1 LSYLADSRTDGYPVR
16 PGEQWFFYWKTSA
29 ALWETRILET
39 AAHEILFIPVNWG
52 FHAESPTQ
60 WDFGQIQPE
69 KDLYR
74 LVQILMQHGRKFC
87 WLIPLTPA
95 PFLPNGGVPVH
106 AARTLSLSSDG
117 VHLAVMDHEE
127 KLNKMFSFYEPKVF
141 TSFSSFLKAFGQFIA
156 KSLVKA
162 PMWGVSFSY
171 QEGTSTHSYFT
182 DTSIAFEQGFNRYL
196 KQNFPEG
203 ASIEEARSESKLKES
218 FTSEVKNLFKA
229 TAESALGPYWSG
241 AQDIVVLGGSPRET
255 IERGLTEGKTQFKFF
270 KDLFGIYTH
279 NQWMSSCLLTKKEK
293 SQLLPKFLDE
303 HFGSSMIEERFKYQQ
318 HHDLDQ
324 TLRPFGLVDIF
335 GHHSIDHFGKA
346 GLLAYLDESYRWMY
360 QVHEELN
367 FSVEWIEA
375 HQQTIK
381 IFSGAHLTRTQF
393 SQMLKL
399 FLMGQKVVLDKT
411 GLHPDLD
418 KRLQIFYLENNL
430 KSQSVNFVTS
440 INICELGD
448 GKFVTVD
455 GTTLA
460 AREDHQKFWGQ
471 LFKFLNL
478 LQPEVHLDDDVF
490 SLWRIRDTTSADLN
504 YLDVR
509 RVNLYNP
516 TSYKKRVTIFTKKH
530 FAYMKSIDP
539 VKAEAK
545 STSDG
550 VEVEILPFGKIA
562 LDFGH
567 YEEN

>member
-1 LSYLADSRTDGYPVR
+1 
-16 PGEQWFFYWKTSA
+16 
-29 ALWETRILET
+29 
-39 AAHEILFIPVNWG
+39 
-52 FHAESPTQ
+52 
-60 WDFGQIQPE
+60 
-69 KDLYR
+69 
-74 LVQILMQHGRKFC
+74 MQHGRKFC

-106 AARTLSLSSDG
+106 AARTLSLSNDG

-141 TSFSSFLKAFGQFIA
+141 TAFGSFLKAFGQFIA

-171 QEGTSTHSYFT
+171 QEGSLSRSYFT

-196 KQNFPEG
+196 KHNFPEG
-203 ASIEEARSESKLKES
+203 ASIEEATSESKLKES
-218 FTSEVKNLFKA
+218 FTSEVKSLFKA

-241 AQDIVVLGGSPRET
+241 TQDIVVLGGSPRET
-255 IERGLTEGKTQFKFF
+255 IERGLTEGKSQYKFF

-293 SQLLPKFLDE
+293 AQLLPKFLEE
-303 HFGSSMIEERFKYQQ
+303 HFGSSQIEERFNY
-318 HHDLDQ
+318 HHQARELDES
-324 TLRPFGLVDIF
+324 LRPFGLVDIF
-335 GHHSIDHFGKA
+335 GHQSIEHFTKA

-381 IFSGAHLTRTQF
+381 IFYGATLTRTQF

-430 KSQSVNFVTS
+430 KAQSVNFVTN
-440 INICELGD
+440 INICDLGE

-455 GTTLA
+455 GSTLTV
-460 AREDHQKFWGQ
+460 REDHQKFWDQ

-504 YLDVR
+504 FLDVR

-545 STSDG
+545 STSEG
-550 VEVEILPFGKIA
+550 VEIEILPFGKIA

-567 YEEN
+567 YEET